1 MRRGLLELIRSDLGR
16 FTETYRLRG
25 QRFSKARVLFESV
38 LFKPGFQAVLLYRL
52 SHWLYQHGRTYL
64 AWTIA
69 RLGQSLTGAEIE
81 FNAEIGPG
89 LFIAHPGGIVVGRGT
104 RLGRHTTL
112 FQGVTFGARSWHPD
126 EIRRFPAAGDSCFFC
141 AGAAVLGGIRIGN
154 DCVVAA
160 GAVLEQDM
168 PDGALAK
175 GVPASILP
183 DKGRELL
190 QSWSLI
196 TPERVPRRDR
206 KPARPTRAD
215 DVDAI
220 CAEKSCGLQSARRQ
234 EYSTLTRPRVP
245 SQ

>member
-1 MRRGLLELIRSDLGR
+1 MRRGLRELIRSDLGR
-16 FTETYRLRG
+16 FAETYRLRG

-38 LFKPGFQAVLLYRL
+38 LFKPGFQAVLFYRL
-52 SHWLYQHGRTYL
+52 SHWLFQHGRTYL
-64 AWTIA
+64 AWAAA
-69 RLGQSLTGAEIE
+69 RFGQFLTGAEIE

-112 FQGVTFGARSWHPD
+112 FQGVTFGARSWHPG
-126 EIRRFPAAGDSCFFC
+126 EIRRFPAAGNNCFFC

-160 GAVLEQDM
+160 GALLEQDM

-183 DKGRELL
+183 GKGRELL

-196 TPERVPRRDR
+196 APERVPRHDR
-206 KPARPTRAD
+206 EPVRPTHVD
-215 DVDAI
+215 DVEPT
-220 CAEKSCGLQSARRQ
+220 CTEKSRGLQPGRPQ
-234 EYSTLTRPRVP
+234 EYSTLTRR
-245 SQ
+245 